1 MKYICEFCGAI
12 HKEIDSAQSCEAK
25 CKHRK
30 EVEEKNR
37 LERQR
42 RRKEITELIKKYN
55 ADYNT
60 DYAWLLQF

>member
-1 MKYICEFCGAI
+1 MKYICEFCGTI
-12 HKEIDSAQSCEAK
+12 HKELVSAQSCETK

-30 EVEEKNR
+30 EIEEKNL
-37 LERQR
+37 LEKQR

-60 DYAWLLQF
+60 DYTWFLQI